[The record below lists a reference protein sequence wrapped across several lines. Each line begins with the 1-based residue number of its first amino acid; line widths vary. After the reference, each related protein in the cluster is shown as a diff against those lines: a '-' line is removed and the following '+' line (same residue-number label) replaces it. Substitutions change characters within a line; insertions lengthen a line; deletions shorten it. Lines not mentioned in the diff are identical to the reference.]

1 MNLDHNLPTE
11 SNTKHAVIRQTF
23 EASQAGSIH
32 FGQVIGA
39 LMSVDVESYF
49 VDYRT
54 RQASYYFPNDE
65 SFCLSY
71 AAEGEVFGQAFVQ
84 ADVKAAIVGAQKGEV
99 MYPEFKKLTQKAG
112 CIGYIVWIKGRHVSY
127 LGRNGE
133 THVEY
138 FPN

>member
-1 MNLDHNLPTE
+1 MNAN
-11 SNTKHAVIRQTF
+11 NKHGLIRQTF

-32 FGQVIGA
+32 FGQMIGA
-39 LMSVDVESYF
+39 FVSVDVESYF

-54 RQASYYFPNDE
+54 RQVTYYFPNDATLQ
-65 SFCLSY
+65 LSY
-71 AAEGEVFGQAFVQ
+71 AADGEVFAQDFDQA
-84 ADVKAAIVGAQKGEV
+84 AVKVAIVGAQKGEV

-112 CIGYIVWIKGRHVSY
+112 CIGYFVWIKGGHVSY

-138 FPN
+138 FPS

>member
-1 MNLDHNLPTE
+1 MNAKQNL
-11 SNTKHAVIRQTF
+11 IRETF

-39 LMSVDVESYF
+39 LMSIDVESYF

-54 RQASYYFPNDE
+54 RQVTYYFPSDE
-65 SFCLSY
+65 NFSLNY
-71 AAEGEVFGQAFVQ
+71 ASDAEVFGQAFVQ

-112 CIGYIVWIKGRHVSY
+112 CIGYFVWIKGRHVSY

-133 THVEY
+133 THVEH

>member
-1 MNLDHNLPTE
+1 MNAN
-11 SNTKHAVIRQTF
+11 NKHELIRQTF
-23 EASQAGSIH
+23 EASQAGTIH
-32 FGQVIGA
+32 FGQVIAA

-54 RQASYYFPNDE
+54 RQVTYYFPNDE
-65 SFCLSY
+65 VFSLNY
-71 AAEGEVFGQAFVQ
+71 EAEHEVFGQSFVQ
-84 ADVKAAIVGAQKGEV
+84 TDVKAAIVGAQKGEV

-112 CIGYIVWIKGRHVSY
+112 CIGYFVWIKGRHVSY

-133 THVEY
+133 THVEH

>member
-1 MNLDHNLPTE
+1 MNSPTT
-11 SNTKHAVIRQTF
+11 SSQDAIRETF

-32 FGQVIGA
+32 FSQVIGA

-49 VDYRT
+49 VDYRA
-54 RQASYYFPNDE
+54 RQVAYYFPNDT
-65 SFCLSY
+65 SFTLHY
-71 AAEGEVFGQAFVQ
+71 EGEQEVFGQDFVQ

-112 CIGYIVWIKGRHVSY
+112 CIGYFVWIKGRHVSY

-133 THVEY
+133 THVEH
-138 FPN
+138 FPS

>member
-1 MNLDHNLPTE
+1 MNAN
-11 SNTKHAVIRQTF
+11 NKHELIRQTF
-23 EASQAGSIH
+23 EASQAGTIH
-32 FGQVIGA
+32 FGQVIAA

-54 RQASYYFPNDE
+54 RQIIYYFPNDE
-65 SFCLSY
+65 VFSLNY
-71 AAEGEVFGQAFVQ
+71 EAENEVFGQSFVQ
-84 ADVKAAIVGAQKGEV
+84 TDVKAAIVGAQKGEV

-112 CIGYIVWIKGRHVSY
+112 CIGYFVWIKGRHVSY

-133 THVEY
+133 THVEH

>member
-1 MNLDHNLPTE
+1 MTTSTASAHDI
-11 SNTKHAVIRQTF
+11 IRQTF

-54 RQASYYFPNDE
+54 RQVTYYFPNDE
-65 SFCLSY
+65 TFSLQY
-71 AAEGEVFGQAFVQ
+71 AAEQEVFGDDFVQ

-112 CIGYIVWIKGRHVSY
+112 CIGYFVWIKGRRVSY

-133 THVEY
+133 THVEH
-138 FPN
+138 FPS

>member
-1 MNLDHNLPTE
+1 MNTN
-11 SNTKHAVIRQTF
+11 NKHELIRQTF
-23 EASQAGSIH
+23 EASQAGTIH
-32 FGQVIGA
+32 FGQVIAA

-54 RQASYYFPNDE
+54 RQIIYYFPNDE
-65 SFCLSY
+65 VISLSY
-71 AAEGEVFGQAFVQ
+71 EEENEVFGQAFVQ

-112 CIGYIVWIKGRHVSY
+112 CIGYFVWIKGRHVSY

-133 THVEY
+133 THVEH

>member
-1 MNLDHNLPTE
+1 MNAN
-11 SNTKHAVIRQTF
+11 NKHELIHQTF

-32 FGQVIGA
+32 FGQVIAA

-54 RQASYYFPNDE
+54 RQVTYYFPNDE
-65 SFCLSY
+65 VFALNY
-71 AAEGEVFGQAFVQ
+71 EAEHEVFGQSFVQ
-84 ADVKAAIVGAQKGEV
+84 TDVKAAIVGAQKGEV

-112 CIGYIVWIKGRHVSY
+112 CIGYFVWIKGRHVSY

-133 THVEY
+133 THVEH